1 MLVLQEAFEM
11 LTQEETENNFYKFV
25 YKKLKNNV
33 MYCYTTKFVLTQM
46 GSIQLDMPI
55 ENLRISYN

>member
-11 LTQEETENNFYKFV
+11 PTLEETENNFCKFV
-25 YKKLKNNV
+25 YKKLGNNA
-33 MYCYTTKFVLTQM
+33 MCCYITKFVLTQM